1 MSKEVFLKKI
11 GIPRKNVLAN
21 IWLISNVLIWYFC
34 AFFILKSIITEIGL
48 NYLDSLLIWFAN
60 FGGAVLSALIGAVL
74 VNEAGKRLPFFAFWI
89 ILGVFSSFMLLLM
102 NTALTSNLLLLSSLF
117 GVSFGIGLPACM
129 GYYSDSIAVEER
141 ARLAGIILFISYVGM
156 FVLLT
161 AIMASDVLTSAVI
174 LVTWRG
180 LGLAILLL
188 IKSSEST
195 IIKGKSFSYT
205 SILSQKPFLF
215 YFIPWL
221 IFSLV
226 NSLSIPIQSVIL
238 GESLVELLLLIENV
252 LVGVFAIVG
261 GFLSDFL
268 GRKRM
273 AITGFVMLGL
283 GYAILGIYS
292 ENLVSWYFYTVV
304 DGAAWGILHVILL
317 LTIWGDLAYGAPS
330 EKYYALGGLPYL
342 LSSFLRITL
351 GSYIAE
357 TIPAYAI
364 FSFVAFFLFLAVLPL
379 MYAPE
384 TLPEKKIRERELKGY
399 IDKAKKVKEKYT

>member
-1 MSKEVFLKKI
+1 MPKEVFLKKI
-11 GIPRKNVLAN
+11 GMPGKNVLAN
-21 IWLISNVLIWYFC
+21 IGLISNVLIWYFC
-34 AFFILKSIITEIGL
+34 AFFVLKSIITEIGL
-48 NYLDSLLIWFAN
+48 NYLDSLSIWFAN
-60 FGGAVLSALIGAVL
+60 FCGAVLSALIGAIL
-74 VNEAGKRLPFFAFWI
+74 VNKAGKRLPLLALWT
-89 ILGVFSSFMLLLM
+89 ILGVFSSLMLLLM
-102 NTALTSNLLLLSSLF
+102 NTALTSNLLILSFFF
-117 GVSFGIGLPACM
+117 GVSFGIGMPACM
-129 GYYSDSIAVEER
+129 GYYSDSIAVEKR
-141 ARLAGIILFISYVGM
+141 ARLAGMILFISYTGM
-156 FVLLT
+156 FVLLI
-161 AIMASDVLTSAVI
+161 AIMASNILTSAAI
-174 LVTWRG
+174 LTTWRG

-195 IIKGKSFSYT
+195 FIKGKSFSYS
-205 SILSQKPFLF
+205 SILSQRSFLF

-221 IFSLV
+221 MFSLV
-226 NSLSIPIQSVIL
+226 NSLSIPMQSMIL

-273 AITGFVMLGL
+273 VITGFVMLGF
-283 GYAILGIYS
+283 GYATLGIYS
-292 ENLVSWYFYTVV
+292 GNLLSWYFYTVV
-304 DGAAWGILHVILL
+304 DGAAWGILDVILL
-317 LTIWGDLAYGAPS
+317 LTIWGDLAYGGPS

-364 FSFVAFFLFLAVLPL
+364 FSFTAFFLFLALIPL

-384 TLPEKKIRERELKGY
+384 TLPEKKIKDREIKDYVE
-399 IDKAKKVKEKYT
+399 KAKKIKGKFT